1 MEHRTSLTDVSVIVL
16 NWNGSHL
23 TVPCLESLIRSKS
36 LPRRIIVCD
45 NGSTDKSTDHILNW
59 ARTRFP
65 EKRISILGEGSPSP
79 GASSAP
85 FVLIKNN
92 ANLGFAAGNNSGI
105 RVAVEWG
112 SDFVWL
118 LNNDTLV
125 HSDALGAL
133 LRCADQKKS
142 AGVFGSTVVHMDDP
156 FRLQC
161 AGGCRYFPLSTVFK
175 PLYGGR
181 GLHEIAYL
189 PEPRLDY
196 VFGAS
201 FFART
206 DVFRKVGFLNE
217 DFFLFYEEMDFCRRA
232 RRAGYDLAWCR
243 PSIVLHKGSASLSG
257 IGPSTPVSAAWVTY
271 FETLSTLHY
280 TRLHHPAF
288 LPWVMTFRLLSK
300 VVVLVA
306 QKKPALLM
314 RALMKA
320 FEDFVSPRPIHRA
333 RSK

>member
-1 MEHRTSLTDVSVIVL
+1 MEDHPSSPNVSVIVL

-23 TVPCLESLIRSKS
+23 TVPCLESLIRSRA

-45 NGSTDKSTDHILNW
+45 NGSTDQSTDHILDW
-59 ARTRFP
+59 ARARFL
-65 EKRISILGEGSPSP
+65 KNRISVLGEGSPSP
-79 GASSAP
+79 EASSAI
-85 FVLIKNN
+85 FTLVKNN

-105 RVAVEWG
+105 RMAVEWG
-112 SDFVWL
+112 SDFIWL

-133 LRCADQKKS
+133 LRCADRKKS

-175 PLYGGR
+175 PVFGGR
-181 GLHEIAYL
+181 GLHEIAHL
-189 PEPRLDY
+189 PEPWLDY

-201 FFART
+201 LFARAE
-206 DVFRKVGFLNE
+206 VFRKVGFLNE

-232 RRAGYDLAWCR
+232 RRAGYELAWCR
-243 PSIVLHKGSASLSG
+243 PSIVLHKGSASLGG
-257 IGPSTPVSAAWVTY
+257 IAPSERVSAAWITY

-288 LPWVMTFRLLSK
+288 LPWIMVFRLLSK
-300 VVVLVA
+300 IVVMIA
-306 QKKPALLM
+306 QREPALLM
-314 RALMKA
+314 RALIQAYK
-320 FEDFVSPRPIHRA
+320 DFVNPRPLHRA
-333 RSK
+333 RSR